1 MRRRDEAVACV
12 AGEGEEGHGIRAE
25 ACCVVRITSG
35 GRSGSRRMTTTM
47 GAAASRQRR
56 VCGGP
61 GDKEG
66 VLPAM
71 VYEEPESYVRMGG
84 DVIG

>member
-1 MRRRDEAVACV
+1 MV
-12 AGEGEEGHGIRAE
+12 G
-25 ACCVVRITSG
+25 ITSG
-35 GRSGSRRMTTTM
+35 GRSGSRGMTTTM
-47 GAAASRQRR
+47 GAVASRQRR

-61 GDKEG
+61 RDKEG

-84 DVIG
+84 DIVG